1 MLEKD
6 DIENVSAKLNNNVIL
21 QLNFKL
27 KRPQKF
33 NKKLGAYKF
42 DLCTKHILKTHSDFS
57 FFTYRF
63 SKDLE
68 ISSTLK

>member
-6 DIENVSAKLNNNVIL
+6 DIENVSAKLNNDVIL

-33 NKKLGAYKF
+33 NKKLGA
-42 DLCTKHILKTHSDFS
+42 
-57 FFTYRF
+57 
-63 SKDLE
+63 
-68 ISSTLK
+68 